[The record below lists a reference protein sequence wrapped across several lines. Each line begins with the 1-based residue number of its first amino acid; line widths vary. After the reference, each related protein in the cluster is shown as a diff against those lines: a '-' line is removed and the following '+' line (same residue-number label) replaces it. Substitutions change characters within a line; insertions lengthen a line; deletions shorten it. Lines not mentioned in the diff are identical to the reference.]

1 MRTTPA
7 KVKLGLDD
15 ATIERTLA
23 TFQPLSPT
31 PLTREDAREIHR
43 NFMGVMDTLLEIQR
57 DFDARRRAALVAE
70 AGVDAANPHEVPDV

>member
-15 ATIERTLA
+15 ETIERTRSA
-23 TFQPLSPT
+23 FQPYCPT

-43 NFMGVMDTLLEIQR
+43 NVTGVMQTLLEIRR
-57 DFDARRRAALVAE
+57 DVDARRAAAAE
-70 AGVDAANPHEVPDV
+70 AGVGAANPVEVPRV